1 MLTFELA
8 DCSNIGRTKCLTILA
23 ANSGVIL
30 SKLMSLMGGLISA
43 VVERLLAALLVG
55 STLEL
60 SVKAVLV
67 AKIVLLMPVSLAADF
82 RRLLVVYGLQ
92 AF

>member
-1 MLTFELA
+1 
-8 DCSNIGRTKCLTILA
+8 
-23 ANSGVIL
+23 
-30 SKLMSLMGGLISA
+30 MSLMGGLISA

-82 RRLLVVYGLQ
+82 RRLLEVYGLQ